1 MQGTIFEVESF
12 LHENYLFR
20 RNVLSGKTEVAPMAA
35 NNGKEP
41 LWKAVTPEVMNSIAR
56 HAMKSGV
63 GGSRSSK
70 VYIEEYICS
79 DDIPGFNPIR
89 DYLESLPAWDG
100 ENHVANL
107 FGRIPG
113 ITSEQLSWCSV
124 WLRSA
129 VAHWMGM
136 DPLHGNEYVPVLIGH
151 QGCGKSTF
159 AMRILPDHLQTFVT
173 MLMSTPIVTL
183 PQLKSHMCLLTQTIT
198 QASLTEDDILFS
210 DSASQ
215 IPYSAEKLSHAR
227 FRQRESADPHAATN
241 YENGVC
247 DAIALGRTDLLIPR
261 LTASPGGSVGMMSPD
276 AMRQRRYSFI
286 SFATLITRAAIR
298 RGLPEETAFLLSD
311 LYCQRMDSLT
321 SPAAMDQLTLGMAM
335 DFCEKVAKSRLP
347 QQVSPVVQ
355 KALSYI
361 TVHLHESFGMEE
373 LSQYCNLCRRS
384 LSLRFQKEVGM
395 TVGEYVQR
403 EKTEEARFLL
413 RHTKIGL
420 PEIAAYLDYSSQSYF
435 TQIFRKHTGKTPQQY
450 RVGAVEY

>member
-1 MQGTIFEVESF
+1 MERIHEICARFYTAMPIPLALVKPNGTYVQSWPEGF
-12 LHENYLFR
+12 LGIVRPEFASL
-20 RNVLSGKTEVAPMAA
+20 VLEDFKLQKRDALHPLISYV
-35 NNGKEP
+35 NNGFFVGVIQLDPDLFIIVGLVSPFRHSQKE
-41 LWKAVTPEVMNSIAR
+41 LVEF
-56 HAMKSGV
+56 
-63 GGSRSSK
+63 GG
-70 VYIEEYICS
+70 
-79 DDIPGFNPIR
+79 
-89 DYLESLPAWDG
+89 A
-100 ENHVANL
+100 A
-107 FGRIPG
+107 
-113 ITSEQLSWCSV
+113 
-124 WLRSA
+124 
-129 VAHWMGM
+129 
-136 DPLHGNEYVPVLIGH
+136 
-151 QGCGKSTF
+151 
-159 AMRILPDHLQTFVT
+159 ILPDHLQTFVT
-173 MLMSTPIVTL
+173 MLMNTPVVAL
-183 PQLKSHMCLLTQTIT
+183 PQLKSHMCLLTQAIT
-198 QASLTEDDILFS
+198 QVSLTEDDILFS

-247 DAIALGRTDLLIPR
+247 DAIALGRTDLLIQR
-261 LTASPGGSVGMMSPD
+261 LTASPGGSIGMMSPD

-298 RGLPEETAFLLSD
+298 GGLPEETAFLLSD

-321 SPAAMDQLTLGMAM
+321 SPAAMDQLAMGMAM

-403 EKTEEARFLL
+403 EKTEEAKFLL

-435 TQIFRKHTGKTPQQY
+435 TQIFRRHTGKTPQQY
-450 RVGAVEY
+450 RSGAVAY

>member
-1 MQGTIFEVESF
+1 MEEIKDICARFYTAMPIPLALVKPNGTYVQSWPESF
-12 LHENYLFR
+12 LGIVRPEFASLVLEDFKLQKRDTLHPLISYVDNGFFVGVIQPEPELFIIVGLVSPFR
-20 RNVLSGKTEVAPMAA
+20 HSQKELVEFGGAA
-35 NNGKEP
+35 
-41 LWKAVTPEVMNSIAR
+41 
-56 HAMKSGV
+56 
-63 GGSRSSK
+63 
-70 VYIEEYICS
+70 
-79 DDIPGFNPIR
+79 
-89 DYLESLPAWDG
+89 
-100 ENHVANL
+100 
-107 FGRIPG
+107 
-113 ITSEQLSWCSV
+113 
-124 WLRSA
+124 
-129 VAHWMGM
+129 
-136 DPLHGNEYVPVLIGH
+136 
-151 QGCGKSTF
+151 
-159 AMRILPDHLQTFVT
+159 ILPDHLQTFVT

-215 IPYSAEKLSHAR
+215 IPYSADKLSHAR

-241 YENGVC
+241 YENGAC
-247 DAIALGRTDLLIPR
+247 DAIALGRTDLLIQR
-261 LTASPGGSVGMMSPD
+261 LTASPGGSIGMMSPD
-276 AMRQRRYSFI
+276 AMRQKRYSFI

-298 RGLPEETAFLLSD
+298 GGLPEETAFLLSD

-321 SPAAMDQLTLGMAM
+321 SPAAMDQLTMGMAM

-403 EKTEEARFLL
+403 EKTEEAKFLL

-435 TQIFRKHTGKTPQQY
+435 TQIFRRHTGKTPQQY
-450 RVGAVEY
+450 RSGAVAY

>member
-1 MQGTIFEVESF
+1 MERITEICTRFYTAVPIPLALTKPDGTYVQSWPEGFLGIVRPEFAALVLEDFKLQKRDALHPLVSYVDNGFFVGVIQPGPELFIIVGLVSPFRHSQQELVEF
-12 LHENYLFR
+12 
-20 RNVLSGKTEVAPMAA
+20 GGAA
-35 NNGKEP
+35 
-41 LWKAVTPEVMNSIAR
+41 
-56 HAMKSGV
+56 
-63 GGSRSSK
+63 
-70 VYIEEYICS
+70 
-79 DDIPGFNPIR
+79 
-89 DYLESLPAWDG
+89 
-100 ENHVANL
+100 
-107 FGRIPG
+107 
-113 ITSEQLSWCSV
+113 
-124 WLRSA
+124 
-129 VAHWMGM
+129 
-136 DPLHGNEYVPVLIGH
+136 
-151 QGCGKSTF
+151 
-159 AMRILPDHLQTFVT
+159 ILPDHLQTFVT
-173 MLMSTPIVTL
+173 MLMNTPIVTL
-183 PQLKSHMCLLTQTIT
+183 PRLKSYMCLLTQAIT
-198 QASLTEDDILFS
+198 HASITEDDILFS

-261 LTASPGGSVGMMSPD
+261 LTASPGGSIGMMSPD

-298 RGLPEETAFLLSD
+298 GGLPEETAFLLSD

-347 QQVSPVVQ
+347 QKVSPVVQ

-384 LSLRFQKEVGM
+384 LTIRFQKEVGM

-403 EKTEEARFLL
+403 EKIEEAKFLL

-435 TQIFRKHTGKTPQQY
+435 TQIFRKRTGKTPQQY
-450 RVGAVEY
+450 RAGAVEH